1 MVTKILVHVDYW
13 VKIWILICLF
23 SLLAWTIYW
32 VPSGIYRFFDFNGN
46 SWDVVIQNRGLIFA
60 VMELSAAAGML
71 VSFVGLIFGI
81 VALSEFWPKNVWN
94 RNKSILNAKKWVVSA
109 LALEGFYF
117 ALLLPSGLRMVGFG
131 RDGPLRFS
139 LLGIDYLLM
148 VFFTLP
154 FLTISAIKI
163 FKLKDNNDSFRAWIW
178 VGLTFV
184 GYIASLWVNNTLKW
198 IDIVFR
204 EGFGSL
210 FIGFISLGALN
221 SLILMSLALF
231 CAIIG
236 AIFLGK
242 KDFGSAAKW
251 AAITLILVG
260 VHYSIYIVYSFLVG
274 MENFLMLAEI
284 WTIPLLGLGLTML
297 KTRIA
302 RL

>member
-1 MVTKILVHVDYW
+1 
-13 VKIWILICLF
+13 
-23 SLLAWTIYW
+23 
-32 VPSGIYRFFDFNGN
+32 
-46 SWDVVIQNRGLIFA
+46 
-60 VMELSAAAGML
+60 
-71 VSFVGLIFGI
+71 
-81 VALSEFWPKNVWN
+81 
-94 RNKSILNAKKWVVSA
+94 
-109 LALEGFYF
+109 
-117 ALLLPSGLRMVGFG
+117 
-131 RDGPLRFS
+131 
-139 LLGIDYLLM
+139 M

-154 FLTISAIKI
+154 FLTILTIKI
-163 FKLKDNNDSFRAWIW
+163 LKLKDNSDCFRAWIW

-184 GYIASLWVNNTLKW
+184 GYIASLWINNTLKW

-231 CAIIG
+231 CASIG
-236 AIFLGK
+236 AIFLEK

-260 VHYSIYIVYSFLVG
+260 VHYIIYIVYSFLVG